1 MLAFERWRFAAKW
14 AEDEP
19 QLAAAAAEGNP
30 DQQHQQQQQK
40 QAKHIK
46 QQAGDPVIPFA
57 SLTVAPEPGLI
68 SDLIRAGLEA
78 AAAVEVATQLAAAAT
93 AAAAALVRK
102 RQQLQSGK
110 AATLGGVQVEYHK
123 HSLDFTC
130 AGVFVK
136 VCWPCQPGRV

>member
-19 QLAAAAAEGNP
+19 ELAAAAAAPADTPAE
-30 DQQHQQQQQK
+30 QQEQQQK
-40 QAKHIK
+40 TKAKHSK
-46 QQAGDPVIPFA
+46 QQTGDPVIPFA

-78 AAAVEVATQLAAAAT
+78 AAAVDVATQLAAAAA
-93 AAAAALVRK
+93 AAAAALVKK

-110 AATLGGVQVEYHK
+110 AASLGGVQVEFHK
-123 HSLDFTC
+123 HSIDFTC
-130 AGVFVK
+130 GSMFVK
-136 VCWPCQPGRV
+136 VGWPCEI